1 MSDPSERFRA
11 TLSSLLYFSP
21 DGGLAEEGS
30 APGETG
36 RESAAQKAAP
46 VARECRPGDRKD
58 FQRRL
63 ATFKTGTWFAKPP
76 SMAPVPCARRGW
88 ANVASD
94 TIECESCG
102 ARVILKSPEK
112 ATREQAAK
120 IAAKVFATLDSKH
133 KRECAWKGTTC
144 PMSLARF
151 PRVSDA
157 ELRQE
162 FENRRNRL
170 SSASHLPKTTTA
182 AAMLEGAGGG
192 GVSHVPGV
200 SKTNKAGVHV
210 GAPPGAAKRIE
221 ELVEGASEAVETATL
236 LALCGWDTAAD
247 GNLGKSPVSGRTR
260 SGSVIVCRMCETRC
274 ATWNFAPGPTSTAA
288 PGGTSAPLFEPD
300 HQGVSPSLGTSNRAK
315 PRAIATGAQL
325 MGAMGGSFGIS
336 TGFSSLGGG
345 ASPSA
350 VRAGSPSAGSN
361 PPLMGLGFS
370 IAGGASPS
378 NAPSPGPFGA
388 TGSPSPAP
396 AFGAGA
402 QRSSPFGVPASSA
415 SNEKETTIA
424 APGESPSQ
432 RMTRSRAAS
441 IVEKTPPPKF
451 SLTGDGGG
459 AASVSGKT
467 PSSTGKRKRSDGEH
481 VDPSRKELKAT
492 TSAGSK
498 SKRAFID
505 ALNEFHPL
513 TQHRAHCP
521 WIAVHHDESEVLLDA
536 DAVAI
541 DARRGWVA
549 TLDTV
554 APLNAR
560 HLLGAGDDDEALAAP
575 DFGGAPGAGG
585 GVEDAPGGAGE
596 TKTKEI
602 SYLDART
609 KVACALMGRETI

>member
-36 RESAAQKAAP
+36 RESAGAQKAAP

-102 ARVILKSPEK
+102 ARVILKIPEK
-112 ATREQAAK
+112 ATREEAAK

-170 SSASHLPKTTTA
+170 SSASHLPKTTTV

-192 GVSHVPGV
+192 GVSHVSGV
-200 SKTNKAGVHV
+200 SKMNKVGVHV

-221 ELVEGASEAVETATL
+221 ELVEGAGEAAETATL
-236 LALCGWDTAAD
+236 LALCGWDTATD

-300 HQGVSPSLGTSNRAK
+300 HQGASPSLGTSNRAK

-325 MGAMGGSFGIS
+325 MGAMGGSYGTG

-345 ASPSA
+345 ASPSG
-350 VRAGSPSAGSN
+350 VRAGSPSAVSN

-378 NAPSPGPFGA
+378 NAPSPSPFGA

-424 APGESPSQ
+424 APGESPTQ

-441 IVEKTPPPKF
+441 KVEKTPPPKF

-459 AASVSGKT
+459 AVSVSGNT

-492 TSAGSK
+492 SSAGSK
-498 SKRAFID
+498 RAFVD

-521 WIAVHHDESEVLLDA
+521 WIAVHRDESEVLLDA

-560 HLLGAGDDDEALAAP
+560 HLLSTGDDDEALAVP

-596 TKTKEI
+596 TKTEEI

>member
-102 ARVILKSPEK
+102 ARVILKIPEK
-112 ATREQAAK
+112 ATREEAAK

-182 AAMLEGAGGG
+182 AAMLEGARGG
-192 GVSHVPGV
+192 GVLHVPGV
-200 SKTNKAGVHV
+200 SKLNKAGAHV

-221 ELVEGASEAVETATL
+221 ELVEGASDAVETATL

-247 GNLGKSPVSGRTR
+247 GNSGKSPVSGRTR

-300 HQGVSPSLGTSNRAK
+300 HQGASPSLGTSNRAK

-325 MGAMGGSFGIS
+325 MGAMGGSFGIG

-498 SKRAFID
+498 SKRAFVD

>member
-102 ARVILKSPEK
+102 ARVILKIPEK
-112 ATREQAAK
+112 ATREEAAK

-182 AAMLEGAGGG
+182 AAMLEGAGGS

-200 SKTNKAGVHV
+200 SKLNKAGAHV

-300 HQGVSPSLGTSNRAK
+300 HQGASPSLGTSNRAK

-325 MGAMGGSFGIS
+325 MGAMGGSFGIG

-402 QRSSPFGVPASSA
+402 QRSSPFGVPASPA

-459 AASVSGKT
+459 AASVSGKI

-492 TSAGSK
+492 TLAGSK
-498 SKRAFID
+498 SKRAFVD

-560 HLLGAGDDDEALAAP
+560 HLLGAGDDDEALAVP
-575 DFGGAPGAGG
+575 DFGGAPGR
-585 GVEDAPGGAGE
+585 GE
-596 TKTKEI
+596 GSRTLRGERGRRRRKK
-602 SYLDART
+602 YLT
-609 KVACALMGRETI
+609 